1 MHRII
6 FDFRSDVKRMKVQI
20 FVVQIFQLQMKILG
34 KLLNTIRD
42 FKNDYLIS
50 TEMLKTNKILVNI
63 IAVIAV
69 LKGGGC
75 LMVFNDLS

>member
-1 MHRII
+1 
-6 FDFRSDVKRMKVQI
+6 
-20 FVVQIFQLQMKILG
+20 
-34 KLLNTIRD
+34 
-42 FKNDYLIS
+42 
-50 TEMLKTNKILVNI
+50 MLKTNKILVNI

>member
-1 MHRII
+1 
-6 FDFRSDVKRMKVQI
+6 
-20 FVVQIFQLQMKILG
+20 MKILG
-34 KLLNTIRD
+34 KLLNTTRD